1 MFVYFYLFCL
11 FLFVFVENWDAIGIG
26 LLDDLFALLVSVCK
40 CIKNIWNTFTFIG
53 KILRKRFLFC
63 VFVHKKPRI
72 SCLGAKYPGRYRG
85 IEPFVIRL
93 SNHLIRNDFVSF
105 ECHFPKVDSL

>member
-1 MFVYFYLFCL
+1 MFVYFLFVFVYSCL
-11 FLFVFVENWDAIGIG
+11 FLYFFVENWDAIWIG

-63 VFVHKKPRI
+63 VFMYKTPRI
-72 SCLGAKYPGRYRG
+72 SCLSTKCPGRYRG
-85 IEPFVIRL
+85 
-93 SNHLIRNDFVSF
+93 
-105 ECHFPKVDSL
+105 